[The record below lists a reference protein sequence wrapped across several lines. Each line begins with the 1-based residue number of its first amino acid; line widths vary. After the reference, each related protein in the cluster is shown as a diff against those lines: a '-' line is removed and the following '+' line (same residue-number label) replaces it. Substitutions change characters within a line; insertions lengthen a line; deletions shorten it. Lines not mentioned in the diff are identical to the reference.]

1 MSLTQNDK
9 LPHKASIIQ
18 YCDTQRNPI
27 AVEQKPRLSW
37 RIADVPDGYMQTAY
51 RIRVASC
58 REKLAE
64 ADVWCSGDVLSDL
77 CVDIELPATL
87 QSSTRYWWAV
97 DVRNQDGIMYSSQ
110 GDWFETGLL
119 HQADWKGQ

>member
-58 REKLAE
+58 REKLAMCCRTY
-64 ADVWCSGDVLSDL
+64 VWTSSFPPRCRAP
-77 CVDIELPATL
+77 PATGGPWM
-87 QSSTRYWWAV
+87 S
-97 DVRNQDGIMYSSQ
+97 GIR
-110 GDWFETGLL
+110 T
-119 HQADWKGQ
+119 A

>member
-64 ADVWCSGDVLSDL
+64 AVGAGGVLGGLPGAGRPPGDGTALYALVGGTGGRDRPPPGWSAQSALSGL
-77 CVDIELPATL
+77 
-87 QSSTRYWWAV
+87 
-97 DVRNQDGIMYSSQ
+97 
-110 GDWFETGLL
+110 
-119 HQADWKGQ
+119 

>member
-64 ADVWCSGDVLSDL
+64 AVKTMFAGGSQVEAWREAERSHAA
-77 CVDIELPATL
+77 ATHDARKNYERL
-87 QSSTRYWWAV
+87 WEIYREIAG
-97 DVRNQDGIMYSSQ
+97 R
-110 GDWFETGLL
+110 
-119 HQADWKGQ
+119 